1 MSKKA
6 EAKKEE
12 VKKEVTEELIED
24 VQSIEDELADARQ
37 EIAALK
43 EENLRDRAD
52 LENWRKRM
60 LRDKEDSIRFA
71 NERLIAD
78 LLGPLDDFER
88 AIEAAEETQDFSKV
102 HDGVVLVSEQIYS
115 TLQKNWGLERIE
127 AVGREFDPNEHEAY
141 QVVEDEHLEHET
153 VLEEYVT
160 GYKLHGRVLRP
171 SKVKVGR
178 PAI

>member
-1 MSKKA
+1 MSKK
-6 EAKKEE
+6 EEIKKEE
-12 VKKEVTEELIED
+12 VELEMEENL
-24 VQSIEDELADARQ
+24 QSIEDELAEAKA

-52 LENWRKRM
+52 LENWRRRM
-60 LRDKEDSIRFA
+60 IRDKEDSIRFA
-71 NERLIAD
+71 NERLIND
-78 LLGPLDDFER
+78 LLGPLDDFQR
-88 AIEAAEETQDFSKV
+88 ALEAAEETKDFSKI
-102 HDGVVLVSEQIYS
+102 HDGVVLVNEQIYS

-127 AVGREFDPNEHEAY
+127 AVGKEFDPNEHEAY
-141 QVVEDEHLEHET
+141 QVVEDEKLEHET

-160 GYKLHGRVLRP
+160 GYKLHNRVLRP